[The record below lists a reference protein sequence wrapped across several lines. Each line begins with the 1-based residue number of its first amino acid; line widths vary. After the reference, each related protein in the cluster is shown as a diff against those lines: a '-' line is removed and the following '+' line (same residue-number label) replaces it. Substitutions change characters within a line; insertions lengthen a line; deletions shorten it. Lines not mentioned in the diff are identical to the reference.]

1 MPIMPMLEGEIPEED
16 IRAKAD
22 AGGYFEWKY
31 KCPED
36 VEFSTGYE
44 DIDFSRYDPEFL
56 RPLPKEE
63 QDKYVDELV
72 EMYLERGIYPI
83 KYFSEEGIW
92 NELTRVFD
100 EEVGFTGNYTKNG
113 SAGRAYGNWRF
124 PNLHQVLVQ
133 QQGAPRGS
141 MYDKFFVKPWLRQ
154 AIRFIIFNGKTGGQ
168 PLPTRVYSALRLV
181 GGSASNFKCTDARAI
196 YERYVPE
203 GGLILDTSM
212 GFGGRMLGAISS
224 PNEYTYVGTDPNT
237 ETFYHLL
244 QQKEDL
250 VSYFGID
257 PERIELHCAGSEHIS
272 GIDGEADFMFTSPP
286 YFNLEIYSEEESQS
300 YNEYSEIDGWIEGFV
315 RPTIRN
321 IRRSLKKGG
330 RCAINIAD
338 FYTRD
343 TGKVNF
349 VDDWIRISNEE
360 GLPYESEFFLG
371 VSARAGTALQTG
383 GGVKKERVPVFRKA

>member
-1 MPIMPMLEGEIPEED
+1 M
-16 IRAKAD
+16 
-22 AGGYFEWKY
+22 
-31 KCPED
+31 
-36 VEFSTGYE
+36 
-44 DIDFSRYDPEFL
+44 
-56 RPLPKEE
+56 
-63 QDKYVDELV
+63 
-72 EMYLERGIYPI
+72 
-83 KYFSEEGIW
+83 
-92 NELTRVFD
+92 
-100 EEVGFTGNYTKNG
+100 
-113 SAGRAYGNWRF
+113 
-124 PNLHQVLVQ
+124 
-133 QQGAPRGS
+133 
-141 MYDKFFVKPWLRQ
+141 
-154 AIRFIIFNGKTGGQ
+154 
-168 PLPTRVYSALRLV
+168 V

-250 VSYFGID
+250 VNYFGIDPERIELHWLGAISSPNEYTYVGTDPNTETFYHLLQQKEDLVNYFGID
-257 PERIELHCAGSEHIS
+257 PERIELHCAGSEHIA
-272 GIDGEADFMFTSPP
+272 GIDGLADFMFTSPP
-286 YFNLEIYSEEESQS
+286 YFNLEIYSGEESQS
-300 YNEYSEIDGWIEGFV
+300 YNEYSEIDSWIEGFV

-360 GLPYESEFFLG
+360 GLPYEVHKPTVLQLG
-371 VSARAGTALQTG
+371 NLLRGRKSVLQ
-383 GGVKKERVPVFRKA
+383 RVFRNRQLDRRFRQAYDTQHQTFP